1 MSKNNN
7 EIKHEDLIMKKAM
20 DVFAEEGLKFF
31 GINQKVKDSSSTEIV
46 VLEALNLHMD
56 YTFLMEDDTYI
67 HFEFQTTNKGKKD
80 LRRFRAYEALLSLQK
95 EKDVTTYVVYSNNIK
110 KAISTLETGISKF
123 NVKSIF
129 MCEKNGDLIFE
140 ELEKKIN
147 NKEKLTKQEL
157 ISLAF
162 TPIMGGKLTKA
173 EKIIKSIRIVKSS
186 DSEYKYD
193 IESMLY
199 AFADKFLQGKDLQ
212 KVKEEISMTELGRML
227 IEDGIEKGRK
237 EGIEK
242 GIEQGREEGIEKG
255 IEQGMEK
262 GKADLLIKMLVKKF
276 KNVPNEYRE
285 KIRMLPQD
293 TIEVIGMDIFEM
305 NSINDLE
312 KYF

>member
-129 MCEKNGDLIFE
+129 MSEKNGDLIFE

-157 ISLAF
+157 VSLAF
-162 TPIMGGKLTKA
+162 TAIMGGKLTKA
-173 EKIIKSIRIVKSS
+173 EKIIKSIRIVKSY

-199 AFADKFLQGKDLQ
+199 AFADKFLKGKDLQ
-212 KVKEEISMTELGRML
+212 RVKEEISMTELGRML
-227 IEDGIEKGRK
+227 IEDGRTEGRIEGRI
-237 EGIEK
+237 EGRTEGRTEGKIETLIK
-242 GIEQGREEGIEKG
+242 
-255 IEQGMEK
+255 
-262 GKADLLIKMLVKKF
+262 LLIKKF
-276 KNVPNEYRE
+276 GFLSEEYKN
-285 KIRMLPQD
+285 KISKLSSE
-293 TIEVIGMDIFEM
+293 TIDIILMEIFDIK
-305 NSINDLE
+305 SINELD
-312 KYF
+312 KYFSK

>member
-56 YTFLMEDDTYI
+56 YTFLMENDSYI

-129 MCEKNGDLIFE
+129 MCEKNGDLVFE
-140 ELEKKIN
+140 ELEKKLI
-147 NKEKLTKQEL
+147 NKENLTKQEL
-157 ISLAF
+157 VSLAF
-162 TPIMGGKLTKA
+162 TPIMGGKLTKV
-173 EKIIKSIRIVKSS
+173 EKIIKSIRIVKAS

-199 AFADKFLQGKDLQ
+199 AFADKFLKGKDL
-212 KVKEEISMTELGRML
+212 
-227 IEDGIEKGRK
+227 EDKRK
-237 EGIEK
+237 P
-242 GIEQGREEGIEKG
+242 
-255 IEQGMEK
+255 
-262 GKADLLIKMLVKKF
+262 DSLKF
-276 KNVPNEYRE
+276 A
-285 KIRMLPQD
+285 
-293 TIEVIGMDIFEM
+293 G
-305 NSINDLE
+305 
-312 KYF
+312 

>member
-110 KAISTLETGISKF
+110 KAMSSLETGISKF

-129 MCEKNGDLIFE
+129 MSEKNGDLIFE

-157 ISLAF
+157 VSLAF

-199 AFADKFLQGKDLQ
+199 AFADKFLKGKDLQ
-212 KVKEEISMTELGRML
+212 RVKEEISMTELGRML
-227 IEDGIEKGRK
+227 IEDGRTEGRIEGRI
-237 EGIEK
+237 EGRTEGRTEGKIETLIK
-242 GIEQGREEGIEKG
+242 
-255 IEQGMEK
+255 
-262 GKADLLIKMLVKKF
+262 LLIKKF
-276 KNVPNEYRE
+276 GFLSEEYKN
-285 KIRMLPQD
+285 KISKLSSE
-293 TIEVIGMDIFEM
+293 TIDIILMEIFDIK
-305 NSINDLE
+305 SINELD
-312 KYF
+312 KYFNK

>member
-56 YTFLMEDDTYI
+56 YTFLMEDDSYI

-110 KAISTLETGISKF
+110 KAMSSLETGISKF

-129 MCEKNGDLIFE
+129 MSEKNGDLIFE

-186 DSEYKYD
+186 DSEYIYY

-199 AFADKFLQGKDLQ
+199 AFADKFLKGKDLQ
-212 KVKEEISMTELGRML
+212 RVKEEISMTELGRML
-227 IEDGIEKGRK
+227 IEDGRTEGRIEGRI
-237 EGIEK
+237 EGRTEGRTEGKIETLIK
-242 GIEQGREEGIEKG
+242 
-255 IEQGMEK
+255 
-262 GKADLLIKMLVKKF
+262 LLIKKF
-276 KNVPNEYRE
+276 GFLSEEYKN
-285 KIRMLPQD
+285 KISKLSSE
-293 TIEVIGMDIFEM
+293 TIDIILMEIFDIK
-305 NSINDLE
+305 SINELD
-312 KYF
+312 KYFSK

>member
-56 YTFLMEDDTYI
+56 YTFLMEDETYI

-110 KAISTLETGISKF
+110 KAMSSLETGISKF

-129 MCEKNGDLIFE
+129 MSEKNGDLIFE

-157 ISLAF
+157 VSLAF

-227 IEDGIEKGRK
+227 IEDGRTEGRIEGRT
-237 EGIEK
+237 EGRTEGKIETLIK
-242 GIEQGREEGIEKG
+242 
-255 IEQGMEK
+255 
-262 GKADLLIKMLVKKF
+262 LLIKKF
-276 KNVPNEYRE
+276 GFLSEEYKN
-285 KIRMLPQD
+285 KISKLSSE
-293 TIEVIGMDIFEM
+293 TIDIILMEIFDIK
-305 NSINDLE
+305 SINELD
-312 KYF
+312 KYFSK